1 MIEPKV
7 FYRDF
12 DTLLKEI
19 RLKKTGKNFLCS
31 ILSEVQNKFGKTLHF
46 GSLRLYEDRG
56 DTFKL
61 IRTFEKNKGHE
72 FVERLSLKADEVQQ
86 VLKHGS
92 YIYDESQTT
101 IAPEMSA
108 RDGYGIPAAI
118 VIRSP
123 EQRWIVVFELKS
135 GWVREEVTFS
145 LNAIRTAINYRLFSE
160 AVKTELQQAA
170 QIQRSLLPGDI
181 PTIAGFQIAARSQP
195 TEIVGGDLY
204 DFHEFD
210 GDIFGICVGDASG
223 HGLSAAL
230 LVRDVVIGL
239 RMGLEKHMKMVYT
252 LQKLNQVI
260 YRSTYSSRFVSLFY
274 GEIEKD
280 GHLIFVNAGHPA
292 PFVVKGKEISDLK
305 ATGLILGAIPE
316 ITFHRAYTHM
326 QPGSVLILYSDG
338 IFERE
343 NQDEETFN
351 IERLKQLVV
360 KNQQKEAQ
368 EILEIIFNE
377 ADEFGNHSKW
387 EDDSTVV
394 VIKKMVE

>member
-181 PTIAGFQIAARSQP
+181 RRLPVFRLRPDHSRQKS
-195 TEIVGGDLY
+195 
-204 DFHEFD
+204 
-210 GDIFGICVGDASG
+210 
-223 HGLSAAL
+223 SAA
-230 LVRDVVIGL
+230 IC
-239 RMGLEKHMKMVYT
+239 T
-252 LQKLNQVI
+252 IFTNSTVI
-260 YRSTYSSRFVSLFY
+260 YSAYVSATPADTVYPPRCWYATSS
-274 GEIEKD
+274 
-280 GHLIFVNAGHPA
+280 
-292 PFVVKGKEISDLK
+292 SDCAWGWK
-305 ATGLILGAIPE
+305 SI
-316 ITFHRAYTHM
+316 
-326 QPGSVLILYSDG
+326 
-338 IFERE
+338 
-343 NQDEETFN
+343 
-351 IERLKQLVV
+351 
-360 KNQQKEAQ
+360 
-368 EILEIIFNE
+368 
-377 ADEFGNHSKW
+377 
-387 EDDSTVV
+387 
-394 VIKKMVE
+394 